1 MQVCREAGLYTES
14 LMALQKLGKIA
25 PTSPGLLE
33 HMQKAAE
40 LCLGSGR
47 FQGKQAQ
54 VGTATC
60 KLALLLA
67 EQSIALTQ
75 MIKHVCRAQSA
86 PKPSIMQMPAC

>member
-1 MQVCREAGLYTES
+1 MQACREAGLYTDS
-14 LMALQKLGKIA
+14 FMALQKLGKIA

-60 KLALLLA
+60 KFALLLA
-67 EQSIALTQ
+67 EQSIVLTH
-75 MIKHVCRAQSA
+75 MITHVCRAQSA
-86 PKPSIMQMPAC
+86 TKPSITQMAAC